1 MRQDSFEKYIE
12 ENRERFDEI
21 ENFDQDLLWEE
32 ISEKNQT
39 SAKNKIWPLLFL
51 GFLLISLII
60 FSLTQKP
67 KPDVD
72 FGPIALLDEEA
83 QRETT
88 KLYKQV
94 QHKEAEAFNRKVAG
108 PEIDELFDEL
118 KSMEAIEELLKENF
132 KDVGTNEKLAS
143 TLIQYYESKSRL
155 LELILFEIA
164 KKEKNEKIE
173 KKIF

>member
-1 MRQDSFEKYIE
+1 MKQDSFEKFIE
-12 ENRERFDEI
+12 ENRIEFDEV
-21 ENFDQDLLWEE
+21 ENFNQETAWKNIAANTQKGSENKLWPFLILGLLLV
-32 ISEKNQT
+32 
-39 SAKNKIWPLLFL
+39 A
-51 GFLLISLII
+51 LIS
-60 FSLTQKP
+60 FSLSQKAEP
-67 KPDVD
+67 EVE
-72 FGPIALLDEEA
+72 FGPIALLDEED
-83 QRETT
+83 QKQTT

-94 QHKEAEAFNRKVAG
+94 QHKEAEVLNKKVES

-132 KDVGTNEKLAS
+132 KEVGTNDKLAS